1 MWPIASKLPTSRPPE
16 KAKAGRHSPPGPR
29 SAEPISRILDPAG
42 FLRRLGSHFSSPPC
56 DGLHRP
62 PKRPAVRLQPGDVPL
77 ARNGRITRLPCSAL
91 HPSGFIPPPVTQ
103 RRGGLLPHR
112 FTLTRHGASRYGPH
126 NVGRSIFC
134 DTVRRSWVTPK
145 PPPVSQGEVSFG
157 VRTFL
162 PRTRYRIQERLPR
175 FNNNRTALAS
185 L

>member
-1 MWPIASKLPTSRPPE
+1 MWPIELRRPTSRPPE

-29 SAEPISRILDPAG
+29 SAEPISRILDPTG

-56 DGLHRP
+56 SGLRRP

-91 HPSGFIPPPVTQ
+91 HPSGFIPSPVTR

-112 FTLTRHGASRYGPH
+112 FTLTLLRQSYA
-126 NVGRSIFC
+126 GRSIFC

-145 PPPVSQGEVSFG
+145 PPPVSQGKVSFG

-162 PRTRYRIQERLPR
+162 PQTRFQVWERLPR
-175 FNNNRTALAS
+175 FLKNLTTLWRQ
-185 L
+185 